1 MAIRN
6 ISVKVTANVSQ
17 YVKAMGQ
24 ASKATKTFAQSA
36 NTSGSMG
43 NVSKGMRDVAQST
56 GVANGQLNMFKRA
69 MGNELARSAGH
80 TSAVMHRS
88 NKIFKATSQ
97 EVGILSKGMA
107 ALKVATVATM
117 SAFTGFIFI
126 NSAIQAVKGFFAT
139 TIGGFTEFNTAIKE
153 TMAIIPD
160 VGGEIEKAFTESAL
174 AISKVTKFSPGEVA
188 EGFYFL
194 ASAGYTAQQSLA
206 GMEQVTRFAQ
216 AGVMDLAQAAEMAA
230 DTVAALGLAD
240 AFDPKGTGEALE
252 RVTDVMVHLA
262 RQSNA
267 TVKQF
272 GEAFTNKFANML
284 NITNKSVE
292 EGAAILGVF
301 ANQGVKGQIAGTR
314 ASMALRDLQRA
325 AIKNSSE
332 FQRFNIAV
340 FDANGNMRNT
350 ADIITDME
358 NALAGMSDEQQK
370 ATLQML
376 GFQDRSVQALLALIG
391 NADAM
396 RALEESMKSAGG
408 AVKEV
413 SEKQMESLKNKAN
426 VVISVIKSLST
437 EIGNKLMG
445 VVASAVEEITPA
457 VVGLKDAFE
466 SVWGTVKVMATPFV
480 MMAGGAVVAGF
491 KAIKF
496 AMEAIAKAFEI
507 AEVPMTT
514 LVVLL
519 GAKWLGVASKFTAA
533 TSAMGAS
540 LMRFNSISQ
549 AVQSRRVGVN
559 MTQGMPFIQRQI
571 EGARGAMQ
579 GFSKSIG
586 GVRGAFRSLGGA
598 VSGFINPAT
607 AAFAALTFAITGV
620 FNAINKGKESI
631 NEMFANVDTS
641 KVESLRG
648 AIEDLREER
657 DKAIVEAGDNRGFFG
672 QIGKYFAGVG
682 QFLNPKTPNSIFDSR
697 GQASQSQA
705 LIEEYQET
713 LAKINSTTRD
723 IQAQMPV
730 SADIIQSKAREI
742 GVALDVTG
750 SQADQAVTTV
760 VGALQEESEAFEGA
774 SVESGDFAD
783 SSVEDWDQAADAAEE
798 NAKEI
803 AKTLTELYGPAG
815 AIERAAERSKILFES
830 LYSPSEVFSNLMED
844 FESAAEEAADA
855 QADAFNKGLEAQQDA
870 VEKARDSRIDAI
882 EKARDKE
889 LDALDEVKEKTK
901 KRLQE
906 GVDDAKDA
914 AKERYDAEI
923 DAVKESADAESDAI
937 KDKQKSGDDF
947 YEEPSIG
954 LQTLLDGM
962 KEAAV
967 KTRNFN
973 DLLMQL
979 SDSGA
984 GNAVIS
990 MFREMGEEA
999 IPYMDALL
1007 NDAKGK
1013 LNEFKL
1019 FAEALQNDE
1028 TRIDTTAV
1036 QEELEAN
1043 AEAGR
1048 RMGMSLVNL
1057 FQDPRLK
1064 QALSAEGILPEGAT
1078 MKTVVEALI
1087 GMGPEGVQL
1096 INEMSDTIAT
1106 GGEDA
1111 VEEVKNIFSDVA
1123 WGSDFM
1129 GIYSAMETTLDALQ
1143 SLSQASAQELTE
1155 LWLGSQEMLKQETVN
1170 NLAKFQELLGLDQ
1183 INGIDF
1189 TAIASGGTSGGPA
1202 SRAASQAFAE
1212 GETGGMAPFGEMNA
1226 FGVLDLYKRNVES
1239 KITESDRYWA
1249 EFWMKDL
1256 GNRQNL
1262 YNFRQLVAWY
1272 MKPGGNKGGNFIG
1285 NLPTFADGGI
1295 HQAQIAR
1302 GGDLRIWNEPE
1313 TGGEAYIPLAMSK
1326 RARSESILAQV
1337 AKEFGYGI
1345 TKFANGGIAPGVGM
1359 IGGTR
1364 YGTTASQPQIVVVPM
1379 TQQNVTEFNG
1389 PIQGVDMDDAM
1400 RFAERKKRQ
1409 ARLGN

>member
-17 YVKAMGQ
+17 YVKAMKQ
-24 ASKATKTFAQSA
+24 ATSATKTFSQAA

-43 NVSKGMRDVAQST
+43 NVSKQMTQVAQT
-56 GVANGQLNMFKRA
+56 TQQANSQFHMMKRA

-88 NKIFKATSQ
+88 NKIFKATSN
-97 EVGILSKGMA
+97 EVGILRKGMA
-107 ALKVATVATM
+107 ALKVAAIATA

-240 AFDPKGTGEALE
+240 AFDPKGTGEALT

-314 ASMALRDLQRA
+314 ATMALRDLQRA

-340 FDANGNMRNT
+340 FDVNGNMRNT
-350 ADIITDME
+350 ADIIKDME
-358 NALAGMSDEQQK
+358 NALSGMSDEQQK

-396 RALEESMKSAGG
+396 RTLEESMRDAGG
-408 AVKEV
+408 AVQEV

-445 VVASAVEEITPA
+445 VVAAAVEEITPA

-466 SVWGTVKVMATPFV
+466 SVWQTVKGIATPFV
-480 MMAGGAVVAGF
+480 AMAGGAVVAGF
-491 KAIKF
+491 NAVKI
-496 AMEAIAKAFEI
+496 AMEGIAKAFEV
-507 AEVPMTT
+507 AEVPMTA

-519 GAKWLGVASKFTAA
+519 GAKWLGIASKFSAA

-540 LMRFNSISQ
+540 LMRFNAVSQ
-549 AVQSRRVGVN
+549 AVQSRRVGIN
-559 MTQGMPFIQRQI
+559 MTQGMPFMQRQI
-571 EGARGAMQ
+571 EGARGAME
-579 GFSKSIG
+579 GFKKSVG
-586 GVRGAFRSLGGA
+586 GVRGVFRSLRTSIGNF
-598 VSGFINPAT
+598 VNWTT
-607 AAFAALTFAITGV
+607 AAFAAVTLVVTGAL
-620 FNAINKGKESI
+620 NAINEGAGKIQDQFS
-631 NEMFANVDTS
+631 NVRTDNVDSMTTA
-641 KVESLRG
+641 LD
-648 AIEDLREER
+648 DLREAR
-657 DKAIVEAGDNRGFFG
+657 DAAITEAGDDRGLFG
-672 QIGKYFAGVG
+672 KFGKYLAGVG
-682 QFLNPKTPNSIFDSR
+682 QTVIPGVDQSIFKAR
-697 GQASQSQA
+697 GEAKEAQK
-705 LIEEYQET
+705 LIAEYNKTIAQ
-713 LAKINSTTRD
+713 INNRTRE
-723 IQAQMPV
+723 IQRQVPV
-730 SADIIQSKAREI
+730 SAEIIQSKAKEI
-742 GVALDVTG
+742 GVALDVSG
-750 SQADQAVTTV
+750 SQAEQAVNTV
-760 VGALQEESEAFEGA
+760 VGALQEEGEAFTDA

-783 SSVEDWDQAADAAEE
+783 GTTEDWENASQAAKE
-798 NAKEI
+798 NSEQI
-803 AKTLTELYGPAG
+803 SKTLTELYGPSG
-815 AIERAAERSKILFES
+815 AIARAAERSKILFQS
-830 LYSPSEVFSNLMED
+830 LFSPSEVFSNLMEE
-844 FESAAEEAADA
+844 FESSAEEAADS
-855 QADAFNKGLEAQQDA
+855 QAEAFNKGLEAQQAA
-870 VEKARDSRIDAI
+870 VEKSRDSKIDAI

-889 LDALDEVKEKTK
+889 IDALDEVKEKTK
-901 KRLQE
+901 KRLQD
-906 GVDDAKDA
+906 GVEDAKQA
-914 AKERYDAEI
+914 AKDRYDAQI
-923 DAVKESADAESDAI
+923 DAVKESADAEADAI
-937 KDKQKSGDDF
+937 KEKEKSGDDF
-947 YEEPSIG
+947 YKEPTIG
-954 LQTLLDGM
+954 LDVLLEGM

-967 KTRNFN
+967 KTQNFN
-973 DLLMQL
+973 QLLMQL

-1007 NDAKGK
+1007 NDAKDK
-1013 LNEFKL
+1013 LSEFRL
-1019 FAEALQNDE
+1019 FAEALQDDE
-1028 TRIDTTAV
+1028 NRIDTTAV

-1043 AEAGR
+1043 AEAGK
-1048 RMGMSLVNL
+1048 RMGQSLVNL

-1064 QALSAEGILPEGAT
+1064 QALSAEGILPEGT
-1078 MKTVVEALI
+1078 DMKTIVKALI

-1123 WGSDFM
+1123 WGTDFM
-1129 GIYSAMETTLDALQ
+1129 GIYTAMEDTLDALQ
-1143 SLSQASAQELTE
+1143 SLAQASATELTE
-1155 LWLGSQEMLKQETVN
+1155 VWLGSQEMLQQETIN
-1170 NLAKFQELLGLDQ
+1170 NLAKFQEMLGLDQ

-1189 TAIASGGTSGGPA
+1189 MALAAGGSAGAPA
-1202 SRAASQAFAE
+1202 SRGASQAFAE
-1212 GETGGMAPFGEMNA
+1212 GETGGFAAFGEMNA
-1226 FGVLDLYKRNVES
+1226 FQVLDLYRRNVEG

-1272 MKPGGNKGGNFIG
+1272 LKPGGNKGGNFIG

-1302 GGDLRIWNEPE
+1302 GGDTRIWNEPE

-1364 YGTTASQPQIVVVPM
+1364 YGTSASQPQIVVVPM
-1379 TQQNVTEFNG
+1379 TQKTVTEFNG
-1389 PIQGVDMDDAM
+1389 PIQGVDMDDAV

-1409 ARLGN
+1409 ARLGR